1 METTITATELAKSLT
16 EILKRIRDGQERFV
30 IQQHGKPIATL
41 APVSSSSPITLR
53 ELALLL
59 ATLPRPDSA
68 FADDLEAIQSA
79 QRPVS
84 IPE

>member
-16 EILKRIRDGQERFV
+16 EILKRIRDGRERFV
-30 IQQHGKPIATL
+30 IQQHGKSIATL
-41 APVSSSSPITLR
+41 APVGPPSPVTLR
-53 ELALLL
+53 ELASLLD
-59 ATLPRPDSA
+59 TLPQPDSA
-68 FADDLEAIQSA
+68 FADDLEAVQST